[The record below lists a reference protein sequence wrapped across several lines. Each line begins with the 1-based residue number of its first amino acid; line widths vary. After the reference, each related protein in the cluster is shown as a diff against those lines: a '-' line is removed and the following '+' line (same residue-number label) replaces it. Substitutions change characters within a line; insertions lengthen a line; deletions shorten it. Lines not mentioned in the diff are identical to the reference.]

1 MMTDWPLNQRD
12 PSVGDPPGA
21 RDPLRLCVN
30 ATVALITCLLGPIA
44 LLGFAIMAIAA
55 YVQAR
60 RAGVMR
66 SRCLLGDTRLVLAYL
81 VVLATLAAAAIPF
94 WVLLWMRMLG

>member
-1 MMTDWPLNQRD
+1 MMAEWPLNQRD
-12 PSVGDPPGA
+12 PSVADPPGA

-30 ATVALITCLLGPIA
+30 ATIALITCVLGPIA
-44 LLGFAIMAIAA
+44 LLGFAGMAIVA

-60 RAGVMR
+60 RAGLMR
-66 SRCLLGDTRLVLAYL
+66 SRCKLGDTRVVLAYL
-81 VVLATLAAAAIPF
+81 IVLAVLAAAAIPF